1 MGLIRSLLRMVA
13 VAALAASLVAC
24 GGDDGGDS
32 PATGGQSNNPPV
44 PSNPQVPSDPP
55 PTSGNPSTEN
65 SRPTITGEPG
75 TAVLVGQAY
84 AFRPAASDPDD
95 DTLTFSASNLPDW
108 AVFDE
113 RTGRISGTPD
123 VQHVGTFSGI
133 TVTVSDGK
141 ASATLGPFEIVV
153 TEVAGGSATLSWVP
167 PTENVDGSP
176 LTDLAGYEIR
186 YGQDSSDLSEAVLLD
201 NPSLSLYVIEN
212 LTSGT
217 WYFAVAAVNSQG
229 VPSPLSNLASK
240 TIS

>member
-1 MGLIRSLLRMVA
+1 MDLIRSLLRMVA
-13 VAALAASLVAC
+13 VAGLAASLIAC

-32 PATGGQSNNPPV
+32 PTTGGQSN
-44 PSNPQVPSDPP
+44 NPQVPSDPP
-55 PTSGNPSTEN
+55 PTSENPPAAN

-75 TAVLVGQAY
+75 TAVLVGQVY
-84 AFRPAASDPDD
+84 TFQPAASDPDN
-95 DTLTFSASNLPDW
+95 DTLTFTVSNLPDW
-108 AVFDE
+108 AAFDE

-123 VQHVGTFSGI
+123 AEHVGSFSGI
-133 TVTVSDGK
+133 TVTVSDGQ

-167 PTENVDGSP
+167 PTENLDGSP

-186 YGQDSSDLSEAVLLD
+186 YGQDSSDLSETVLLD

-212 LTSGT
+212 LTNGI

-229 VPSPLSNLASK
+229 VRSPLSDVASK
-240 TIS
+240 TI